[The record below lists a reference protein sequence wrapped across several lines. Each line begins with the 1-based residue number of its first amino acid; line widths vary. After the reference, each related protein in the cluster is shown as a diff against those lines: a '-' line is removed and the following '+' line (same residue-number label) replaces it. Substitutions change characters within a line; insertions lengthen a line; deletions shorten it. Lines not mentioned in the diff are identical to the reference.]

1 MMQTASHCP
10 VYPEFV
16 KGLGSSASKLRQAQ
30 GRPSSART
38 VRHLLC
44 TVAFWLYCGV
54 GAVISAHAQTTPA
67 PYPNKPIRLIVPF
80 PPGGSSDTSAR
91 IVAPKLAERL
101 GQSVVIENR
110 PGAGG
115 GLGIDVVAKSPAD
128 GYTLVLASAGGL
140 TANPS
145 LYKNLPY
152 NPEKD
157 LAPVTL
163 FGTSPFVLIAN
174 ANLPA
179 NNVKDLIALA
189 KQQPGKLS
197 YASGGNGTAMHLS
210 GELLKSMTGSFIL
223 HIPYRGSGPAVL
235 AAMAGDTQLAIADIT
250 SVQPQLKS
258 GRVKVIGV
266 MSKERSTLAPDLP
279 TLNESG
285 VPGFESGGWFGI
297 LAPAGTPPA
306 VLARLNAEITAVL
319 RLPEVRE
326 RFLAV
331 GLEPLPGTPEQLASY
346 MVKETVKWAKVIK
359 DSGAKID

>member
-1 MMQTASHCP
+1 MP
-10 VYPEFV
+10 N
-16 KGLGSSASKLRQAQ
+16 
-30 GRPSSART
+30 
-38 VRHLLC
+38 HL
-44 TVAFWLYCGV
+44 
-54 GAVISAHAQTTPA
+54 TPA
-67 PYPNKPIRLIVPF
+67 QRGYLCIAALFVLGMSTNAAAQPSAAAYPNKTIRLIVPF

-101 GQSVVIENR
+101 GQSVVVENR

-128 GYTLVLASAGGL
+128 GYTLILASAGGL

-163 FGTSPFVLIAN
+163 FGSSPFVLIAN
-174 ANLPA
+174 ANLAA
-179 NNVKDLIALA
+179 NSVKEVIALA

-210 GELLKSMTGSFIL
+210 GELLKSMTGSFMV

-235 AAMAGDTQLAIADIT
+235 AVMAGDTQLAVVDIT

-266 MSKERSTLAPDLP
+266 MSKERSALVPDLP
-279 TLNESG
+279 TLSESG
-285 VPGFESGGWFGI
+285 VPGFESAGWFGI

-306 VLARLNAEITAVL
+306 VLARLNTEITAVL
-319 RLPEVRE
+319 RLPDVRD

-331 GLEPLPGTPEQLASY
+331 GLEPLPGTPEQMASY
-346 MVKETVKWAKVIK
+346 MVKEAAKWAKVIK
-359 DSGAKID
+359 DSGAKVD